1 MKTTSKNQKALVVM
15 ALVLAGLFMF
25 QSNSMAAGVV
35 TVTAIDGTVTRL
47 NPGDV
52 LDTPGSAEGEIQTF
66 DEGVEATIP
75 RVEERRQPILEGQRI
90 PEPSQSSAPEGSTFV
105 PTELPVSQGD

>member
-1 MKTTSKNQKALVVM
+1 MKTLSKNQKTLVVM
-15 ALVLAGLFMF
+15 AFVLAGLFMF
-25 QSNSMAAGVV
+25 QGHSLAANIIS
-35 TVTAIDGTVTRL
+35 VTAINGTITQL

-75 RVEERRQPILEGQRI
+75 RIEERRQPILEGQRI
-90 PEPSQSSAPEGSTFV
+90 PEPSQPSTPEASPVIEGGGEIST
-105 PTELPVSQGD
+105 LQ

>member
-1 MKTTSKNQKALVVM
+1 M

-25 QSNSMAAGVV
+25 QGNSMAAGVI

-47 NPGDV
+47 SPGQV

-75 RVEERRQPILEGQRI
+75 RIEERRQPVLAKGKR
-90 PEPSQSSAPEGSTFV
+90 AEGSPFSPET
-105 PTELPVSQGD
+105 PSEETLQ